1 MSLFSRFKGD
11 SARRD
16 PAVFVVGMNRSG
28 TTLLRMMLDAHPQL
42 TIPPETH
49 FVPDLIKAARE
60 PDATPEDALAAMKSA
75 REWGDFGFSDEEMLG
90 RLRALPELKPGPA
103 VRTFYEA
110 YTEQQGKPRWG
121 EKTPT
126 YVQKMKLIQRALPE
140 ARFVHVIRDGRDV
153 ALSVLDRTVRELTAA
168 DIAKRWRKKI
178 GKAREDSPKLDHYL
192 EIRYEDLILETEP
205 VLRRV
210 AEFIDLPWD
219 DAMLDYHERSGERLK
234 EMARALPGDGRAKEL
249 SVERRM
255 ATHAMTTKPPSTD
268 RVARW
273 RTQMTPEQRTGF
285 EAVAGDLLDELGY
298 PTGPDAAEKAT
309 ARIEQVR

>member
-1 MSLFSRFKGD
+1 MGLFSKLRSD
-11 SARRD
+11 RARPE

-28 TTLLRMMLDAHPQL
+28 TTLLRMMLDAHPEL

-49 FVPDLIKAARE
+49 FVPDLIKAAKAD
-60 PDATPEDALAAMKSA
+60 DATPESALAAMKSA
-75 REWGDFGFSDEEMLG
+75 REWGDFGFSDEEMLA
-90 RLRALPELKPGPA
+90 RLRALDGIKAGPA

-110 YTEQQGKPRWG
+110 YMEQQGKPRWG

-153 ALSVLDRTVRELTAA
+153 ALSVLDRTVRDLTAG
-168 DIAKRWRKKI
+168 DIAHRWHKKI
-178 GKAREDSPKLDHYL
+178 SKARDDSPKLDHYM
-192 EIRYEDLILETEP
+192 EIRYEDLILDTEP

-210 AEFIDLPWD
+210 VEFADLPWD
-219 DAMLDYHERSGERLK
+219 DVMLSYHERSGERLK

-255 ATHAMTTKPPSTD
+255 ATHAMTTKPPSAD

-273 RTQMTPEQRTGF
+273 RTQMSAEQREEF
-285 EAVAGDLLDELGY
+285 EAIAGDLLEELGY
-298 PTGPDAAEKAT
+298 PIGPDAVEKAT
-309 ARIEQVR
+309 AKIEAAA

>member
-1 MSLFSRFKGD
+1 MGLFDRFRND
-11 SARRD
+11 DARRD
-16 PAVFVVGMNRSG
+16 AVPFIVGMNRSG
-28 TTLLRMMLDAHPQL
+28 TTLLRMMLDAHPDL

-49 FVPDLIKAARE
+49 FVPDLIKATRG
-60 PDATPEDALAAMKSA
+60 DGATAEDALAAMKSA

-90 RLRALPELKPGPA
+90 RLRALGEIRPGPA

-110 YTEQQGKPRWG
+110 YMDQQGKSRWG

-126 YVQKMKLIQRALPE
+126 YVQKMKLIQRAIPE

-153 ALSVLDRTVRELTAA
+153 ALSVLDRTVRELTAG
-168 DIAKRWRKKI
+168 DIANRWQKKI
-178 GKAREDSPKLDHYL
+178 TKAREDAPNLRHYI
-192 EIRYEDLILETEP
+192 EIRYEDLILDTEP

-210 AEFIDLPWD
+210 AEFCELPWD

-255 ATHAMTTKPPSTD
+255 ATHAMTTKPPSAD

-273 RTQMTPEQRTGF
+273 RTQMTAEQRQEF
-285 EAVAGDLLDELGY
+285 ESLAGELLEQLGY
-298 PTGPDAAEKAT
+298 PVGDGAVEEAT
-309 ARIEQVR
+309 AQIEAA

>member
-1 MSLFSRFKGD
+1 MRLFSRSNKD
-11 SARRD
+11 DARRD

-28 TTLLRMMLDAHPQL
+28 TTLLRMMLDAHPEL

-60 PDATPEDALAAMKSA
+60 PGATPEDALAAMKSA
-75 REWGDFGFSDEEMLG
+75 REWGDFGYSDEFMLA
-90 RLRALPELKPGPA
+90 RLRALPEVEPGPV

-110 YTEQQGKPRWG
+110 YMEEHGKPRWG
-121 EKTPT
+121 DKTPT

-153 ALSVLDRTVRELTAA
+153 ALSVLDRTVRDLTAGDVA
-168 DIAKRWRKKI
+168 QRWRKKI
-178 GKAREDSPKLDHYL
+178 LKAREDSPKLEHYT
-192 EIRYEDLILETEP
+192 EVRYEDLVLDTEP

-210 AEFIDLPWD
+210 SEFIELRWD
-219 DAMLDYHERSGERLK
+219 ESMLEYHERSGERLQ

-255 ATHAMTTKPPSTD
+255 ATHAMTTKPPSAD

-273 RTQMTPEQRTGF
+273 RS
-285 EAVAGDLLDELGY
+285 
-298 PTGPDAAEKAT
+298 
-309 ARIEQVR
+309 